1 MGQEETTAVDALGIS
16 DFFGEVAVDM
26 PKEVP
31 MAQESAQVAAP
42 IEVAQEVTVFD
53 KPIEGQ
59 IDAPK
64 IDVTSVVDRIQEQ
77 SVDTKKTTEEALT
90 VEQELDGM
98 RMQFNEAMG
107 QMSEMMTQLAQKNQT
122 TGPELKLPDNP
133 QEVSQLD
140 FLNGQA
146 PTDFLESPEAFNG
159 LLNKVATIAARAG
172 QQAGYEMAMRTVPS
186 VVQSSA
192 QQQFQLQH
200 AADNFYKTNADLV
213 PFKKAVS
220 MAALDYYSKNPGA
233 TPEQILEGAAVATRN
248 ILRMRGTTAGR
259 VPAQPAATPGVVG
272 GAARTSGPAQLTPL
286 EQQILDTI
294 NAAQ

>member
-1 MGQEETTAVDALGIS
+1 
-16 DFFGEVAVDM
+16 
-26 PKEVP
+26 
-31 MAQESAQVAAP
+31 
-42 IEVAQEVTVFD
+42 
-53 KPIEGQ
+53 
-59 IDAPK
+59 
-64 IDVTSVVDRIQEQ
+64 
-77 SVDTKKTTEEALT
+77 LT
-90 VEQELDGM
+90 PEQELEGM
-98 RMQFNEAMG
+98 RLQFNEAMG
-107 QMSEMMTQLAQKNQT
+107 QLSAMAAQMAQTQGGK
-122 TGPELKLPDNP
+122 GPELKLPENP

-159 LLNKVATIAARAG
+159 LLNRVATIAARAG

-200 AADNFYKTNADLV
+200 AADNFYKQNADLV

-220 MAALDYYSKNPGA
+220 LAALDFYSKNPGA
-233 TPEQILEGAAVATRN
+233 TPEQILEGASVATRN

-272 GAARTSGPAQLTPL
+272 GAPRTAAPAQLTPL

-294 NAAQ
+294 SAAE